1 MQPLTAPRGH
11 PSACDDHRPSRRTH
25 GPRVKRTA
33 LCVLLAVTVG
43 GCGGSRHA
51 GRQLPVRFVP
61 VSLSALD
68 DRDFA
73 LLGTVPCSVGRCYVI
88 ERTADGGRSFTRV
101 PAPRGLPTEGTNPTL
116 TLADASNS
124 FVRVP
129 FGWGEFWSTHDGGAT
144 WRRLRFPSVVAFT
157 TARGEA
163 YAVIARC
170 TTQTCSG
177 YRFAR
182 GPASASRWSES
193 PLPFVSDGSVIDLA
207 ARGRNVWLLGTP
219 RATRYQHDVLAR
231 SIDGGRTFVTGDG
244 PCVPGLGGDLEPSS
258 ARVVWA
264 VCATGMMAGASRST
278 DGGATFKPLRPPPL
292 TNAARLAPAS
302 DQTAVLATNGAA
314 RPLYRTTDG
323 GATWRPLRLPGNDDV
338 WYDVVFTDAR
348 TGDALAQL
356 GARPVAA
363 WRTTDAG
370 ITWSRIHQ
378 Q

>member
-1 MQPLTAPRGH
+1 M
-11 PSACDDHRPSRRTH
+11 
-25 GPRVKRTA
+25 KRTVF
-33 LCVLLAVTVG
+33 CVLLAVAVG
-43 GCGGSRHA
+43 GCGGHTV
-51 GRQLPVRFVP
+51 RQLPARFVP

-73 LLGTVPCSVGRCYVI
+73 LLGTVPCSVGRCYEI
-88 ERTADGGRSFTRV
+88 ERTTDGGRSFARV

-116 TLADASNS
+116 TFADARNG

-129 FGWGEFWSTHDGGAT
+129 FGWGEFWSTHDGGTT

-163 YAVIARC
+163 YAVIAHC

-182 GPASASRWSES
+182 GPASTARWSDS
-193 PLPFVSDGSVIDLA
+193 PLPFVPDGSVIDLA

-219 RATRYQHDVLAR
+219 RATRYQHDVIAR

-264 VCATGMMAGASRST
+264 VCATGLMAGASRST
-278 DGGATFKPLRPPPL
+278 DGGVTFKPLRAPPL
-292 TNAARLAPAS
+292 VNAARLAPAS
-302 DQTAVLATNGAA
+302 DQAAVLAANGAG
-314 RPLYRTTDG
+314 RPLYRTADG
-323 GATWRPLRLPGNDDV
+323 GSTWRPLRPLGNDDV
-338 WYDVVFTDAR
+338 WFDVVFTDAR
-348 TGDALAQL
+348 TGDALMQVGGRSAN
-356 GARPVAA
+356 A
-363 WRTTDAG
+363 WRTTDG
-370 ITWSRIHQ
+370 GTTWSRIRQ
-378 Q
+378 R